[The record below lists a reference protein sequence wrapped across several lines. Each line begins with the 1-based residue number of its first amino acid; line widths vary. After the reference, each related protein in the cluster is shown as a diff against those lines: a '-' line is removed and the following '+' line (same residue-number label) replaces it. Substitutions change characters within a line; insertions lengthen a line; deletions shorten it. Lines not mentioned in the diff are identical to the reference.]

1 MPQYQRKTSKGLRWW
16 YKFSYQRKTYHSKAI
31 YLSKNEAKRAEIRHY
46 EQLEREAKKP
56 SHKPVVS
63 LRQAIEERLDY
74 VEVKKSKKYYDDNK
88 RYLSILLKEFDDVSI
103 DTIEKSRITSLLL
116 DISKDL
122 QARGK
127 DNYTVNAMLRCY
139 KALFN
144 FTIDNHELDIKNPC
158 MKIELFSIDR
168 KLKYIP
174 PDREIEAV
182 LEICDQGQQQLIE
195 FVKETGCR
203 ISEAL
208 NVYGRDIEEGT
219 VVLYTRKSRNSDL
232 VPRRVPLSITFERV
246 KPDERIFA
254 RWNEYPK
261 FLEKKIKQLGFKEW
275 SWHNL
280 RHRRASL
287 WSKEGKPIFEIMSLL
302 GHSNMTTTQK
312 YLQLL

>member
-1 MPQYQRKTSKGLRWW
+1 MSQYQRKTSKGFRWW
-16 YKFSYQRKTYHSKAI
+16 YKFSYDRVTYHSKAI
-31 YLSKNEAKRAEIRHY
+31 YLSKNEAKRAELKRY
-46 EQLEREAKKP
+46 EELELQARNPSVKPNLSLLEA
-56 SHKPVVS
+56 
-63 LRQAIEERLDY
+63 INERLDY
-74 VEVKKSKKYYDDNK
+74 IEVKKSKKYYDDNK
-88 RYLSILLKEFDDVSI
+88 RYFSIFLDKFDDIPV

-116 DISKDL
+116 DTSKDL
-122 QARGK
+122 QKRGK
-127 DNYTVNAMLRCY
+127 DNYKVNAMLRCY

-158 MKIELFSIDR
+158 LKVDLFSIEH

-182 LEICDQGQQQLIE
+182 LNICDQGQQQLLE
-195 FVKETGCR
+195 FVKETACR

-232 VPRRVPLSITFERV
+232 VPRRVALSMKFEV
-246 KPDERIFA
+246 KPDERVFA

-261 FLEKKIKQLGFKEW
+261 FLEKKVKTLGFKEW